1 MILAIPDI
9 VTADE
14 LATLRQRLEDAD
26 YVDGRESAGW
36 SARLVKNNDQLAR
49 GDPGGKELSDL
60 VLAALRRHPTV
71 AAACQPKAMTGARF
85 SRYRDGQS
93 YGTHIDNAIMSGEQ
107 RIRSDLSYTL
117 FLAGPDEYEGGELVM
132 EGAGGEQ
139 TVKLPAGA
147 AVFYPTTVLHRVNPV
162 TSGARLV
169 AIGWIQS
176 LVRAPGHRQILFDL
190 DQVRRSLFAR
200 DGKSAEFDLLTKTH
214 ANLLREWAEI

>member
-9 VTADE
+9 LTADE
-14 LATLRQRLEDAD
+14 LASLRERLENAD

-49 GDPGGKELSDL
+49 GDPGGKELSAL
-60 VLAALRRHPTV
+60 VLAALHRNPTV
-71 AAACQPKAMTGARF
+71 ASACQPKAMTGVRF
-85 SRYRDGQS
+85 NRYRDGQS

-117 FLAGPDEYEGGELVM
+117 FLSGPDEYEGGELVM
-132 EGAGGEQ
+132 EGTGGEQ

-147 AVFYPTTVLHRVNPV
+147 AVVYPTTVLHRVNPV

-169 AIGWIQS
+169 AIGWMQS
-176 LVRAPGHRQILFDL
+176 LVRSPDHRQILFDL
-190 DQVRRSLFAR
+190 DQVRRALFAR

-214 ANLLREWAEI
+214 ANLLREWAEL